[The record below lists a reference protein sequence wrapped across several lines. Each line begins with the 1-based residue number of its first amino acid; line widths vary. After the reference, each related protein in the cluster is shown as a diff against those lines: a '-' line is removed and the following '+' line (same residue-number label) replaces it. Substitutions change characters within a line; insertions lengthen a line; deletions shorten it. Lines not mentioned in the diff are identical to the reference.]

1 MTVPVAIVGGG
12 PAGLTVAY
20 LLQRAGVPYVLL
32 EREAEVGAQPRAGA
46 VEYRTVELLRRE
58 GIADEVV
65 PFSAQNHECEFRT
78 ADDSVV
84 LDYGRLAGGRPHY
97 IHPQH
102 RLVRELHAALDPAY
116 VRCGHTVERVFP
128 TTNGV
133 TLRVTGPDGSP
144 TDMECDVVVG
154 CEGSHSPVAAAMS
167 GLSIM
172 EQRYDVRWL
181 ATIAAA
187 APLEPRTIYAAHP
200 RGFAGQMR
208 RDPTHTRYYLE
219 VPASDTAELWPVD
232 RIRGEL
238 ATRLGV
244 GDRLGGVPFDEV
256 GFLDLRVRM
265 VSPMQQ
271 GRLFLAGDAAHLI
284 TPAGGKGMNLAIQDA
299 VELAHGLIERFTG
312 GDPSR
317 LDGYSATRLPL
328 IWRTQAFSNWFL
340 RVILARGGEEFET
353 GLRGAGSARC
363 ATIRCWPAGS
373 RTPTPAPTRRSRAR

>member
-1 MTVPVAIVGGG
+1 VRQDGAS
-12 PAGLTVAY
+12 
-20 LLQRAGVPYVLL
+20 LQ
-32 EREAEVGAQPRAGA
+32 
-46 VEYRTVELLRRE
+46 
-58 GIADEVV
+58 
-65 PFSAQNHECEFRT
+65 
-78 ADDSVV
+78 
-84 LDYGRLAGGRPHY
+84 
-97 IHPQH
+97 
-102 RLVRELHAALDPAY
+102 
-116 VRCGHTVERVFP
+116 
-128 TTNGV
+128 
-133 TLRVTGPDGSP
+133 VTGPDGSRLHL
-144 TDMECDVVVG
+144 DSDVVVG

-200 RGFAGQMR
+200 GGFAGQMR

-219 VPASDTAELWPVD
+219 VPATDTAGHWPVE
-232 RIRGEL
+232 RIRAEL
-238 ATRLGV
+238 AIRLGV
-244 GDRLGGVPFDEV
+244 GDRLDGVLFDEV

-271 GRLFLAGDAAHLI
+271 GPLFLAGDAAHLI

-312 GDPSR
+312 GDASR

-340 RVILARGGEEFET
+340 RVILARGGDPFET
-353 GLRGAGSARC
+353 GLRGGWIGALKDDPLLARWFAHAYAGADPL
-363 ATIRCWPAGS
+363 PAD
-373 RTPTPAPTRRSRAR
+373 

>member
-1 MTVPVAIVGGG
+1 
-12 PAGLTVAY
+12 
-20 LLQRAGVPYVLL
+20 
-32 EREAEVGAQPRAGA
+32 
-46 VEYRTVELLRRE
+46 
-58 GIADEVV
+58 
-65 PFSAQNHECEFRT
+65 
-78 ADDSVV
+78 
-84 LDYGRLAGGRPHY
+84 
-97 IHPQH
+97 
-102 RLVRELHAALDPAY
+102 
-116 VRCGHTVERVFP
+116 VFP

-317 LDGYSATRLPL
+317 LDGYSATRLHL

-353 GLRGAGSARC
+353 GLRGGWVGALRDDPLLARWFAHAYAGAD
-363 ATIRCWPAGS
+363 PEE
-373 RTPTPAPTRRSRAR
+373 